1 MKGVWKKMLTT
12 LAKRI
17 APVLVTVCMVFELL
31 PGGSLGINLN
41 AVTPGDSGTF
51 QFAATAVNVD
61 EAAGSV
67 TLTVTRTGGSGEVTI
82 YYDTLNILGGGA
94 VAGSDY
100 TEKHG
105 TLIFT
110 DGETSKDIEITLAD
124 DTTPE
129 AAEAFMVV
137 LTLMSPAG
145 GAALGMN
152 NPATV
157 TIHDYAHS
165 ITVAGARGATTVLNG
180 GALQMYA
187 TVSPVDANQEVT
199 WSVINGT
206 GVADIGIDGLL
217 SAFRAGTVTV
227 KATSRSEPLKSGTF
241 NVTVV
246 PNVESFQFS
255 PAAYSINENGG
266 VVTLTVTRIGGS
278 DGGVTLDYVTANGT
292 ATAGTDYMA
301 SAGRITFAA
310 GETSQRIS
318 VPIVDDAV
326 HESNETFS
334 VTLSNIS
341 SGIISTP
348 TATVAIVDND
358 SFTVTRVRVSPSSTS
373 VRKGESKTFT
383 ATVTGTGN
391 PSQAVLWSIAGNK
404 KSSTSISSSGKLR
417 IANNETARTITVR
430 ATSVADHSEYGTAKV
445 TVTARSSD
453 DDDDDYDDDDDDDYD
468 DDDDD
473 YDYDDIEI
481 TDSDSDVSYDLT
493 RLSLPSGVSSI
504 SVGSRQVS
512 GTVINSDIKN
522 LAQRIGTVGGVRVYD
537 LSLLDEDDDEI
548 SDFSGRIRVRLP
560 VPYSYSGDLRVYR
573 YNEFSETLTDMDT
586 VKSGGYLV
594 FDTSRLGYFAIIQ
607 YTGTTRPAIPE
618 TGARRPPFIPI
629 AAAALVAAFGI
640 ALYRAKR
647 RSV

>member
-1 MKGVWKKMLTT
+1 MLRT

-17 APVLVTVCMVFELL
+17 APVLVTVCMVFGLF
-31 PGGSLGINLN
+31 PGSGLGINLN

-51 QFAATAVNVD
+51 QFAAAAVNVD
-61 EAAGSV
+61 EAADSV
-67 TLTVTRTGGSGEVTI
+67 TLTVTRTGGNSGTVTVGYATMDVSATAGADYGETRGEFTFEDGDDVPKEITI
-82 YYDTLNILGGGA
+82 YLLNDNISEEPETFWVVLLPPNGGA
-94 VAGSDY
+94 
-100 TEKHG
+100 
-105 TLIFT
+105 TL
-110 DGETSKDIEITLAD
+110 
-124 DTTPE
+124 
-129 AAEAFMVV
+129 
-137 LTLMSPAG
+137 
-145 GAALGMN
+145 GANRL
-152 NPATV
+152 ATV
-157 TIHDYAHS
+157 TIHDDAHS
-165 ITVAGARGATTVLNG
+165 ITVAGASGATTVLNG
-180 GALQMYA
+180 GTLQMHA
-187 TVSPVDANQEVT
+187 TVSPVDANQKVT

-206 GVADIGIDGLL
+206 GVADINSDGLL
-217 SAFRAGTVTV
+217 SAFQAGTVTV
-227 KATSRSEPLKSGTF
+227 KATSQTNPSISGTIDI
-241 NVTVV
+241 TVV

-266 VVTLTVTRIGGS
+266 VVTLTVTRTGGS
-278 DGGVTLDYVTANGT
+278 DGSVTLDYVTANGT

-301 SAGRITFAA
+301 SAGRVTFAA
-310 GETSQRIS
+310 GATSQRIS

-358 SFTVTRVRVSPSSTS
+358 DFTVTRVRVSPSSTS
-373 VRKGESKTFT
+373 VRKGGSKTFT
-383 ATVTGTGN
+383 AAVTGTGG
-391 PSQAVLWSIAGNK
+391 PSGAVTWSISGNK
-404 KSSTSISSSGKLR
+404 KSSTSISSSGRLT
-417 IANNETARTITVR
+417 IADNETAKTLTVR
-430 ATSVADHSEYGTAKV
+430 ATSVADPTKSGTAKV

-453 DDDDDYDDDDDDDYD
+453 DDDDDDDDY
-468 DDDDD
+468 

-512 GTVINSDIKN
+512 GTVINSDIKA

-560 VPYSYSGDLRVYR
+560 IPNGFSGDLRVYR
-573 YNEFSETLTDMDT
+573 YNDFSETLTDMDAA
-586 VKSGGYLV
+586 KSGGYMV

-618 TGARRPPFIPI
+618 TGARRPPFIPV
-629 AAAALVAAFGI
+629 AAAALVASSGI
-640 ALYRAKR
+640 ALCRAKK
-647 RSV
+647 RSA